1 MNSAVCERL
10 RERVVDEPVLLDE
23 GQSLEPAAR
32 HGHLEVV
39 AAAGP
44 VVDGQLGRIRKRLPQ
59 KLFERIATHRP
70 HRSLSAMAEIGLFP
84 LELVLLP
91 TERVPLHIFEDRYK
105 ELIGECL
112 AREGEFGL
120 VLADDRGLRE
130 VGTRA
135 AVTEVLERFPD
146 GRLNIVV
153 EGRERFR
160 LVELTKGRSFQT
172 AEIEPIADE
181 EDVPD
186 ESDVERALEQFSALR
201 EIASSD
207 VEDPE
212 PEAGQLSFQ
221 LAARVDF
228 GAEVKQQLLEQR
240 SEARRLHVVA
250 ELLENAA
257 QTMALEREVRERA
270 SQNGKVTLD

>member
-1 MNSAVCERL
+1 M
-10 RERVVDEPVLLDE
+10 
-23 GQSLEPAAR
+23 
-32 HGHLEVV
+32 
-39 AAAGP
+39 
-44 VVDGQLGRIRKRLPQ
+44 
-59 KLFERIATHRP
+59 T
-70 HRSLSAMAEIGLFP
+70 EIGLFP

-105 ELIGECL
+105 ELIGDCL

-120 VLADDRGLRE
+120 VLADERGLRE
-130 VGTRA
+130 IGTRA

-160 LVELTKGRSFQT
+160 LLELTRGRSFDT
-172 AEIEPIADE
+172 AAVEPITDE
-181 EDVPD
+181 EDVAD
-186 ESDVERALEQFSALR
+186 DADVERALEQFAALR
-201 EIASSD
+201 EITSSD
-207 VEDPE
+207 VEDPD
-212 PEAGQLSFQ
+212 PESGLLSFE

-240 SEARRLHVVA
+240 SEAGRLHVVA
-250 ELLENAA
+250 ELLENAV

>member
-1 MNSAVCERL
+1 VS
-10 RERVVDEPVLLDE
+10 
-23 GQSLEPAAR
+23 
-32 HGHLEVV
+32 
-39 AAAGP
+39 
-44 VVDGQLGRIRKRLPQ
+44 
-59 KLFERIATHRP
+59 
-70 HRSLSAMAEIGLFP
+70 EIGLFP

-112 AREGEFGL
+112 ARDGEFGL
-120 VLADDRGLRE
+120 VLADERGLRE
-130 VGTRA
+130 VGTFA
-135 AVTEVLERFPD
+135 SITEVLDRFED

-153 EGRERFR
+153 EGRGRFR
-160 LVELTKGRSFQT
+160 LVELTRGRSFHT
-172 AEIEPIADE
+172 AQIEPIADE
-181 EDVPD
+181 EDVAD
-186 ESDVERALEQFSALR
+186 EKDVDRALEQFEQLK

-207 VEDPE
+207 VDDPD
-212 PEAGQLSFQ
+212 PDTGLLSFQ

-250 ELLENAA
+250 ELLENAV

-270 SQNGKVTLD
+270 SQNGKVSLD